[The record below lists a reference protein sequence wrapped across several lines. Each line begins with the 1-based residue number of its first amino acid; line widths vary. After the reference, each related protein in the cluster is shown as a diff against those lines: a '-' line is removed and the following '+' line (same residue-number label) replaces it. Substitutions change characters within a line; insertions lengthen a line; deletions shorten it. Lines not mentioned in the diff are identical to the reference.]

1 MPISRW
7 WINRPDL
14 DAILDE
20 LARSATLVAPVRT
33 HGEVVFQR
41 VTGTSGI
48 CRDYTNSLV
57 PPKRWLL
64 PATERLVRFR
74 VMDDAPTL
82 EATPED
88 APGDVVLF
96 GVRSCD
102 AAGFTYLTRF
112 LSGESLGRP
121 DMGDGPFL
129 ARRNAVTVLSVTCR
143 RPGSNCMCICC
154 KGGPALE
161 SGFDWQLTEHAHG
174 WYVEVESARGQRLA
188 ERFAA
193 RLRPATE
200 GETAEQR
207 RHLKAVVETFHK
219 HSSHK
224 VRTMMTGRM
233 VSQGRLPSDFWQG
246 IGERCVECGGCAFV
260 CPTCY
265 CFNVADVADHDAG
278 DGAGAG
284 EAYDRIRLRDCC
296 QLAGFVR
303 QAGASYPRATCGE
316 RCQTRFFHK
325 FSWQFVDRM
334 QALGCTGCGRC
345 TQVCLGG
352 VGIDTV
358 SDAIL
363 QANAESR
370 TNPAAVGEGH

>member
-1 MPISRW
+1 MSVSRW
-7 WINRPDL
+7 WIDRPAL

-20 LARSATLVAPVRT
+20 VARSATLVAPVRT

-41 VTGTSGI
+41 VTGASGI

-64 PATERLVRFR
+64 PAVERLARFR
-74 VMDDAPTL
+74 VANGDVTL
-82 EATPED
+82 EEPPTGED
-88 APGDVVLF
+88 GEVVLF

-102 AAGFTYLTRF
+102 AAGFNYLTRF
-112 LSGESLGRP
+112 LSGEMLGRP
-121 DMGDGPFL
+121 DTADGPFL

-143 RPGSNCMCICC
+143 RPGSTCMCICC
-154 KGGPALE
+154 KGGPSLE
-161 SGFDWQLTEHAHG
+161 DGFDWQLTEHPRG
-174 WYVEVESARGQRLA
+174 WYVEVEGERGERLA
-188 ERFAA
+188 ARFAA
-193 RLRPATE
+193 RMRPATDA
-200 GETAEQR
+200 ETAEQG
-207 RHLKAVVETFHK
+207 RHLKAVVETFHQ

-233 VSQGRLPSDFWQG
+233 VSQGRMPREFWQE
-246 IGERCVECGGCAFV
+246 IGAHCVECGGCAFV

-265 CFNVADVADHDAG
+265 CFNVADVADHDA
-278 DGAGAG
+278 DEGAGA
-284 EAYDRIRLRDCC
+284 AYDRVRLRDSC
-296 QLAGFVR
+296 QLAGFIR
-303 QAGASYPRATCGE
+303 QAGASYPRPTCGE

-352 VGIDTV
+352 IGIDTV

-363 QANAESR
+363 QASAESR